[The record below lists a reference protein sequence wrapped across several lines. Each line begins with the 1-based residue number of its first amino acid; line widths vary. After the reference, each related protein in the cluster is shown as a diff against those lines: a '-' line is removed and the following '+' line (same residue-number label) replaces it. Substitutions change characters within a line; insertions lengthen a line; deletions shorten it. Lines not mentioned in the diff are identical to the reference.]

1 MWFSSVLLATV
12 VSVHLIIFFQGECR
26 VHNKPLRL
34 ESANPDFRWHKR
46 QGVRFH
52 HNLIV
57 FVGTAAGLQCS
68 VNTKMLFYMTGVI
81 IISDRPPVTSGIHC
95 CLVGYDKARKPANDN
110 VIPVPVWMTFF
121 SGFTSIFWINKKRHT
136 FKLATI
142 SDECRFWTW
151 WTDCVEHPTGT
162 SPATL
167 LPKITLEVMRKS
179 VLCLI
184 DSGWDANIQPV
195 CPTVVKVITDD
206 RRWPHVFCWG

>member
-1 MWFSSVLLATV
+1 MITTWFSSVQLASV

-81 IISDRPPVTSGIHC
+81 IISDRSPVTSGIHC

-121 SGFTSIFWINKKRHT
+121 SGFTSIFWINKKTSYFQTSNHQWWMQVLDMVDRLCRASNRNIACNITSKNNTWGHEEKC
-136 FKLATI
+136 FKFNQFRMRC
-142 SDECRFWTW
+142 EY
-151 WTDCVEHPTGT
+151 
-162 SPATL
+162 PASL
-167 LPKITLEVMRKS
+167 S
-179 VLCLI
+179 YC
-184 DSGWDANIQPV
+184 S
-195 CPTVVKVITDD
+195 
-206 RRWPHVFCWG
+206 